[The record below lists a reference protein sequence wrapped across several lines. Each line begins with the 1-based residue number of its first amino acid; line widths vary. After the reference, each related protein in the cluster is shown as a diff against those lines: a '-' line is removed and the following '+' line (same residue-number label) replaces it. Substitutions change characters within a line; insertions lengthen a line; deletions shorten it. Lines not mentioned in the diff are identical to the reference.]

1 MKTKTMMS
9 GTNLIIVVVLVGGY
23 FVYKKYYTKKTPPI
37 KPLPIKPIL
46 DGNGNPVTPIKPP
59 LDDKGNA
66 IEPTP
71 ISQSSF
77 DSFDDDGL

>member
-1 MKTKTMMS
+1 MKNQR
-9 GTNLIIVVVLVGGY
+9 NLIIVAVVLVGGY
-23 FVYKKYYTKKTPPI
+23 FVYKKYYTKPKTTTSI
-37 KPLPIKPIL
+37 KPLLPPTEPIR
-46 DGNGNPVTPIKPP
+46 
-59 LDDKGNA
+59 DKGEA

>member
-1 MKTKTMMS
+1 MMS
-9 GTNLIIVVVLVGGY
+9 GTNLIIVAVVLVGGY
-23 FVYKKYYTKKTPPI
+23 FVYKKFYTK

-46 DGNGNPVTPIKPP
+46 DANANPVTPIKPP

-66 IEPTP
+66 IVP
-71 ISQSSF
+71 ISSF

>member
-9 GTNLIIVVVLVGGY
+9 GTNLIIVAVVLVGGY
-23 FVYKKYYTKKTPPI
+23 LVYKKYYTKKTPIAI
-37 KPLPIKPIL
+37 KPSL
-46 DGNGNPVTPIKPP
+46 DANGNPVSPIKPP

-71 ISQSSF
+71 ASSF
-77 DSFDDDGL
+77 DSFDDEGL